1 MADDPRLDDDAPLG
15 AREPPCR
22 TGEPAST
29 ELRAATASLRAA
41 RLVSGVS
48 GLAGSADDLTDEA
61 LRLPDACPLIADTAG
76 RMRMSLS
83 RSLMKKCPLESTRHG
98 ETRMKTRDWT
108 VGRHCIH
115 GRSGLNTQK
124 QQRHSAH

>member
-1 MADDPRLDDDAPLG
+1 MLGERRGTKADSAMADDPRLDDDAPLG

-76 RMRMSLS
+76 
-83 RSLMKKCPLESTRHG
+83 P
-98 ETRMKTRDWT
+98 D
-108 VGRHCIH
+108 
-115 GRSGLNTQK
+115 
-124 QQRHSAH
+124 AHVIVAVAHEKMPARKHAAR